1 MRLICCGSSNCSR
14 ISCSPGFAARQPGLA
29 ARVSTANAP
38 SIGNAESSEVIS
50 TCANRSK
57 LSYPASRAADRSEM
71 FIVRLRI
78 LRWLHFHALRSRSAL
93 RTFDVID
100 GLSEHLLYIAP
111 RTNKAWAVV
120 IVDLRYGCAFS

>member
-1 MRLICCGSSNCSR
+1 
-14 ISCSPGFAARQPGLA
+14 
-29 ARVSTANAP
+29 
-38 SIGNAESSEVIS
+38 
-50 TCANRSK
+50 
-57 LSYPASRAADRSEM
+57 M

-120 IVDLRYGCAFS
+120 IVDLRYGCAFSAPLTVGSDGVTPDFGQHRVLAMHPC